1 MKHFRTILIIV
12 FLVCSSYAYTQ
23 QNVSDLLI
31 NQGVWFLSSTDI
43 TEIADNE
50 QINQTEYFKKD
61 DVSSIF
67 FEQGKVYTVYTKMG
81 NDVMEDNWKIV
92 DDTHFVMVGPDDGSA
107 QLMEILELNS
117 KKLVLKSCNDINEGI
132 TCTQFTYMSNKDNW
146 PTDAEID
153 KLNKDIKKE
162 DSISENN

>member
-1 MKHFRTILIIV
+1 MI
-12 FLVCSSYAYTQ
+12 CSSYIYGQ
-23 QNVSDLLI
+23 QDTSEKLI
-31 NQGVWFLSSTDI
+31 NQGVWFLSSTEI

-50 QINQTEYFKKD
+50 QISLIEFFKKD

-67 FEQGKVYTVYTKMG
+67 FDQDKVYTVYTKIG

-117 KKLVLKSCNDINEGI
+117 DKLTLQSCNDIDGGI
-132 TCTQFTYMSNKDNW
+132 TCTKFTYMSSKDKWLPDN
-146 PTDAEID
+146 EID
-153 KLNKDIKKE
+153 KLN
-162 DSISENN
+162 SESVQKAQAEQNE